1 MLGKTMNSR
10 QGSND
15 RATSDSDERSS
26 DIRSSPAQR
35 PEMVTVARRPSGQ
48 TGANAALSATDAA
61 RATSAHETNRAL
73 PKLPRAPSTPPP
85 TTDDADAGELDIALD
100 EIERALA
107 EPEPSAPAAIS
118 ARPAPNQLP
127 AICTFG
133 RFEIL
138 GRIAFGGMAE
148 IFLGRES
155 TNIGATR
162 MLAVKRILPHVAD
175 DPAFTEMFLDEARL
189 AIQLNHPH
197 ICHIYEFGE
206 LEGSYFIAM
215 EWIYGAAF
223 GKIIRRARK
232 AGGLPP
238 EFVAKVVAQVAE
250 ALHYAHRAR
259 DSNGQPLGIVHRDVS
274 PQNIM
279 ISYEGQVKLLDF
291 GIAKAQ
297 SHTTKTQAG
306 VVKGKFSYMS
316 PQQCMGKQ
324 IDARADVFALGVVL
338 YEALTGESL
347 YHRPTE
353 YETMR
358 AVIEDPVPSVRDKK
372 PKLAIELDAIVQK
385 ALQKQPEDRFR
396 TAADMQSAL
405 EEWLARS
412 GKAVTTA
419 KIANVMESLFEEQIA
434 AGPLV
439 DSTPFGSSF
448 QRRKGVDGSH
458 PSAIGLLGSNPSG
471 VSAMSSGA
479 TGAESSLDTRSL
491 FPSQPQAAPLVLAT
505 PPPPL
510 APAQAVPGQAV
521 PGQAVPGQ
529 AAPGQAAPGQIAPA
543 TVAHPDSGGGLARWL
558 PTVFALVAVLIAG
571 VIATVVI
578 LGRDV
583 EPPRTVTI
591 TQLVPPP
598 DTAAPPTT
606 TTPVAPPPTTPVVT
620 EGSVRIAA
628 AEGSNLEGAT
638 IRLGERTLTTA
649 KATTPMNISPGTYA
663 VRVEREGYRPW
674 EGEVVVTAG
683 QQAMISPELVPVSV
697 QQRAPAAPPA
707 TLSINTRPWSRVW
720 IGSRELGTTPIGEAT
735 VPSGTVRLR
744 IVDRD
749 GRTFNRSVRV
759 APGATENVF
768 FDLEGP
774 Q

>member
-1 MLGKTMNSR
+1 
-10 QGSND
+10 
-15 RATSDSDERSS
+15 
-26 DIRSSPAQR
+26 
-35 PEMVTVARRPSGQ
+35 MVTVARRPTGQ
-48 TGANAALSATDAA
+48 TGKNAALSAAGAA
-61 RATSAHETNRAL
+61 SALQTNRAL
-73 PKLPRAPSTPPP
+73 PKLPRAPTPPP
-85 TTDDADAGELDIALD
+85 STDDSETGDLDIAID
-100 EIERALA
+100 ELEKALA
-107 EPEPSAPAAIS
+107 EPEMDPAANS
-118 ARPAPNQLP
+118 AVNTGKTEPTRVPPNQLP

-162 MLAVKRILPHVAD
+162 MLAIKRILPHVAD

-250 ALHYAHRAR
+250 ALHYAHRAK

-316 PQQCMGKQ
+316 PQQCMGKF

-358 AVIEDPVPSVRDKK
+358 AVIEDPVPSIRDKK
-372 PKLAIELDAIVQK
+372 PKLSIELDAIVQK
-385 ALQKQPEDRFR
+385 ALQKSPDDRFR

-405 EEWLARS
+405 EEWLART
-412 GKAVTTA
+412 GKAVTTS
-419 KIANVMESLFEEQIA
+419 KIADVMESLFEEQIA

-458 PSAIGLLGSNPSG
+458 PSGIGLLGSNPSG
-471 VSAMSSGA
+471 VSATAAAPA
-479 TGAESSLDTRSL
+479 TNGGEQPLDASSL
-491 FPSQPQAAPLVLAT
+491 FGAGPQAAPLPV
-505 PPPPL
+505 P
-510 APAQAVPGQAV
+510 APAPVPVAAPLPVPAVP
-521 PGQAVPGQ
+521 
-529 AAPGQAAPGQIAPA
+529 
-543 TVAHPDSGGGLARWL
+543 VAQPDGGSSLARWL
-558 PTVFALVAVLIAG
+558 PTVLALVAVLIAG
-571 VIATVVI
+571 VIAAVVI
-578 LGRDV
+578 GTRN

-591 TQLVPPP
+591 TQVVP
-598 DTAAPPTT
+598 PPTT
-606 TTPVAPPPTTPVVT
+606 TVAPPPTTSEAPPPTAPVVS
-620 EGSVRIAA
+620 EGSIRVAV
-628 AEGSNLEGAT
+628 AEGSSLEGAT
-638 IRLGERTLTTA
+638 IRLGERTLTA
-649 KATTPMNISPGTYA
+649 AEVATPINIAPGTYP
-663 VRVEREGYRPW
+663 VRVEREGFRAW

-683 QQAMISPELVPVSV
+683 QQAMISPELVAAV
-697 QQRAPAAPPA
+697 QRPSTPAAPPA

-768 FDLEGP
+768 FDLDAAE
-774 Q
+774 

>member
-1 MLGKTMNSR
+1 
-10 QGSND
+10 
-15 RATSDSDERSS
+15 
-26 DIRSSPAQR
+26 
-35 PEMVTVARRPSGQ
+35 MVTVARRPTGQ
-48 TGANAALSATDAA
+48 TGRNAALSAAGAA
-61 RATSAHETNRAL
+61 SVMSAAGPTNRAL
-73 PKLPRAPSTPPP
+73 PKLPRAPTPP
-85 TTDDADAGELDIALD
+85 TTTDETDVGDLDIAVD
-100 EIERALA
+100 ELEKALV
-107 EPEPSAPAAIS
+107 EPEAPSPPLSSTGATES
-118 ARPAPNQLP
+118 TRLAPNQLP

-223 GKIIRRARK
+223 GKITRRARK

-250 ALHYAHRAR
+250 ALHYAHRAK

-291 GIAKAQ
+291 GIAKAH

-316 PQQCMGKQ
+316 PQQCMGKH

-372 PKLAIELDAIVQK
+372 PKLSIELDAIVQK
-385 ALQKQPEDRFR
+385 ALQKSPDDRFR

-412 GKAVTTA
+412 GKAVTTS

-458 PSAIGLLGSNPSG
+458 PSGIGLLGSNPSA
-471 VSAMSSGA
+471 VSAAAAPGA
-479 TGAESSLDTRSL
+479 HAGEQPLDANALFGGA
-491 FPSQPQAAPLVLAT
+491 AAPLPVPAS
-505 PPPPL
+505 P
-510 APAQAVPGQAV
+510 APAPVTAPAPTPAPVVP
-521 PGQAVPGQ
+521 
-529 AAPGQAAPGQIAPA
+529 AAPVPQG
-543 TVAHPDSGGGLARWL
+543 DGGVLARWL
-558 PTVFALVAVLIAG
+558 PTVLALVAVLLAG
-571 VIATVVI
+571 VIAAVVI
-578 LGRDV
+578 GSRN

-591 TQLVPPP
+591 TQMVP
-598 DTAAPPTT
+598 
-606 TTPVAPPPTTPVVT
+606 PVAPPPTTTEAPPPTAPIVT
-620 EGSVRIAA
+620 EGSIRVAV
-628 AEGSNLEGAT
+628 AEGSSLEGTT
-638 IRLGERTLTTA
+638 IHIGARTLTPA
-649 KATTPMNISPGTYA
+649 DVATPVNIAPGTYP
-663 VRVEREGYRPW
+663 VRVEREGFRTW

-683 QQAMISPELVPVSV
+683 QQAMISPELVAAV
-697 QQRAPAAPPA
+697 QRPSTPAAPPA
-707 TLSINTRPWSRVW
+707 HLSINTRPWSRVW

-768 FDLEGP
+768 FDLDAAE
-774 Q
+774 

>member
-1 MLGKTMNSR
+1 MTSR
-10 QGSND
+10 PGSND
-15 RATSDSDERSS
+15 RALPV
-26 DIRSSPAQR
+26 PA
-35 PEMVTVARRPSGQ
+35 PGEMATVARRPSGQ
-48 TGANAALSATDAA
+48 TGANAALDAQGQPA
-61 RATSAHETNRAL
+61 PAVQTSRAL
-73 PKLPRAPSTPPP
+73 PKLPRGATPPP
-85 TTDDADAGELDIALD
+85 TTPETTDEGDLDIAVD
-100 EIERALA
+100 ELEKALA
-107 EPEPSAPAAIS
+107 VPETSSPNVGATEPGQVRLP
-118 ARPAPNQLP
+118 PNQLP

-162 MLAVKRILPHVAD
+162 MLAIKRILPHVAD

-223 GKIIRRARK
+223 GKIIRRARSK
-232 AGGLPP
+232 GGLPA

-259 DSNGQPLGIVHRDVS
+259 DANGQPLNIVHRDVS

-316 PQQCMGKQ
+316 PQQCMGKH

-338 YEALTGESL
+338 YEALVGETL

-358 AVIEDPVPSVRDKK
+358 AVIEDPVPSIRDKK
-372 PKLAIELDAIVQK
+372 PKLPLELDAIVQK
-385 ALQKQPEDRFR
+385 ALQKSPDDRFR
-396 TAADMQSAL
+396 TAADLQSAL

-412 GKAVTTA
+412 GKAVTTSKLA
-419 KIANVMESLFEEQIA
+419 DVMERLFEEQIA

-458 PSAIGLLGSNPSG
+458 PSGIGLIGSNPSA
-471 VSAMSSGA
+471 VSGA
-479 TGAESSLDTRSL
+479 ALSASSRMSLPDGSLDGDAL
-491 FPSQPQAAPLVLAT
+491 FAPEPAPAAAPL
-505 PPPPL
+505 PL
-510 APAQAVPGQAV
+510 PMPAPVPMAAAVPMAAPVPTAAPAPV
-521 PGQAVPGQ
+521 
-529 AAPGQAAPGQIAPA
+529 
-543 TVAHPDSGGGLARWL
+543 VASAQSDGGSSLARWL
-558 PTVFALVAVLIAG
+558 PTVLALVAVIIAA
-571 VIATVVI
+571 VIAVVVI
-578 LGRDV
+578 GLRE
-583 EPPRTVTI
+583 EPPRTVTV
-591 TQLVPPP
+591 TQFVPPP
-598 DTAAPPTT
+598 TTAPPPT
-606 TTPVAPPPTTPVVT
+606 APPPTTTEAPPPTAPPPPV
-620 EGSVRIAA
+620 EGSIRLVV
-628 AEGSNLEGAT
+628 AEGSSLEGAT
-638 IRLGERTLTTA
+638 IRIGERTLA
-649 KATTPMNISPGTYA
+649 PADLATPINIEPGTFA
-663 VRVEREGYRPW
+663 VHVERDGFRPW

-683 QQAMISPELVPVSV
+683 QQASFTPELVAV
-697 QQRAPAAPPA
+697 QQQSSRPSTPSAPPA

-768 FDLEGP
+768 FDLDAP